1 MGFTYENKSYRNN
14 SVILIH
20 YHSDDVYRP
29 LISCT
34 TDNSSF
40 NSQGTGFSESD
51 WYDPSGRRVS
61 DSYEINYNQS
71 VDELCFIKPHQSWF
85 TGITLLYT
93 LEESF
98 TESTNNCSGLFRC
111 LIPDYHGEL
120 QQLFLGIYSEICK
133 YVLCCHQ

>member
-1 MGFTYENKSYRNN
+1 M
-14 SVILIH
+14 ILIH
-20 YHSDDVYRP
+20 YHSDGVYRP
-29 LISCT
+29 LISCI

-40 NSQGTGFSESD
+40 YSQGTGFSESD

-61 DSYEINYNQS
+61 DYYEINYNQL
-71 VDELCFIKPHQSWF
+71 DELCFIKPRHLWL

-93 LEESF
+93 LGESF

-111 LIPDYHGEL
+111 LIPDHQGEL

-133 YVLCCHQ
+133 YMCYVVINSYSSGSVP